1 MRYTINNN
9 AILDN
14 GFPIT
19 QNQVIELLNS
29 LPVQSHETKINK
41 SFGFDVF
48 WSIYP
53 KKVDKVNALKKWASL
68 KLYNH
73 ESMQECINGL
83 KEQLRLKDERFKR
96 EKQFIKSPTVYLNG
110 QCWND
115 EIIQKQEHKK
125 EWLTDEQVDAEARTG
140 ESYADLFIR
149 LTGLGFNFNKNR
161 S

>member
-1 MRYTINNN
+1 MRYKLENN
-9 AILDN
+9 IITHN
-14 GFPIT
+14 GFPMT
-19 QNQVIELLNS
+19 LSEVVDMLNN
-29 LPVQSHETKINK
+29 PIAPPKETFNK
-41 SFGFDVF
+41 SNGFDVF

-73 ESMQECINGL
+73 EPMQECINGL
-83 KEQLRLKDERFKR
+83 KAQLKAQDERFKR

-115 EIIQKQEHKK
+115 EIIQKKEHKK
-125 EWLTDEQVDAEARTG
+125 EWLTDAQVDSMARSG
-140 ESYADLFIR
+140 ESYVDLFAR
-149 LTGLGFNFNKNR
+149 LSAQGYNFNKNR